1 MPRHSVAVSVNW
13 SGKTSRYVAEERLGG
28 EEMRRYISPPLRRRR
43 YSVTCY
49 VYGVPRIS
57 TKLFQVRLTLSEH
70 VSALLFPAYHHH
82 QSPFISSSYLP
93 IHPPAVP
100 PSHWYLS
107 FSFQLPSHL
116 HSRYHI
122 SSIYKL
128 RFPNLH
134 SMGACLSCL
143 GFGPRESEAEVGRLI
158 MRSSLTC

>member
-70 VSALLFPAYHHH
+70 VCIIIPCL
-82 QSPFISSSYLP
+82 SSSSISIHIKFIP
-93 IHPPAVP
+93 NHPPAVP
-100 PSHWYLS
+100 PP
-107 FSFQLPSHL
+107 QPPSHP
-116 HSRYHI
+116 HI
-122 SSIYKL
+122 GISPSPSSFHTTSTRDIISPPFTNCVFQTCIPWVPV
-128 RFPNLH
+128 FPAWALVRVNQK
-134 SMGACLSCL
+134 
-143 GFGPRESEAEVGRLI
+143 PR
-158 MRSSLTC
+158 